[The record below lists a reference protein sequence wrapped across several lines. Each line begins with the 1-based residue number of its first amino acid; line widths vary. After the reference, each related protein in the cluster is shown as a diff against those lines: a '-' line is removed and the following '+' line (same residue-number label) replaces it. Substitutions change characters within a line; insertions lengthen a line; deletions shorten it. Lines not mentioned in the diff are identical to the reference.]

1 MDPKS
6 AMDAVM
12 QRMGRAAREGKA
24 RRFSKQSPVLEVGE
38 VTLEPKAEGGMGE
51 LRGAGAKADS
61 GVTVS
66 IGSPATSLRSR
77 KNCGAVSLRTNIST
91 TPEPMPMMAIQSGT
105 PSPRNGGEV
114 SLAACP

>member
-61 GVTVS
+61 
-66 IGSPATSLRSR
+66 
-77 KNCGAVSLRTNIST
+77 
-91 TPEPMPMMAIQSGT
+91 PMDPLKEHGMSEQDFDDLGDLV
-105 PSPRNGGEV
+105 R
-114 SLAACP
+114 